1 MKNKLYFLISVLAA
15 ILLNGCATR
24 PVTTAE
30 AVPVPRERIFSTNLL
45 EPFEGSGTVIIKR
58 DSGLGGSACSARLFV
73 DAKPTADL
81 RTAERVDLHLPVGDH
96 ILSAQPNG
104 LCGGGMVEVPVR
116 VVARQAATFSMG
128 YGTAGDFTFTPT
140 AF

>member
-1 MKNKLYFLISVLAA
+1 MKKLTFLPIF
-15 ILLNGCATR
+15 LLIAFALTGCATQ
-24 PVTTAE
+24 PVSTAE
-30 AVPVPRERIFSTNLL
+30 AVPVPRERILSPELL
-45 EPFEGSGTVIIKR
+45 QQADGRGTVIVKR
-58 DSGLGGSACSARLFV
+58 DSGIGGSGCSARLFV

-81 RTAERVDLHLPVGDH
+81 RPSERVVLHLPDGDH

-104 LCGGGMVEVPVR
+104 LCGGGMVETRVR
-116 VVARQAATFSMG
+116 VTSLETATFPMG